1 MRLHPTPS
9 QTAESSIEKAN
20 SVPNTGNQ
28 VAATSVVGFYVRF
41 HTDLQFPMTMASSGA
56 DPTRSDGCNCTTNLN
71 PDWLN
76 CTLESEYISH
86 GEPRRGRGNE
96 EVRSVAG
103 VHRQGLEPHWPFLV
117 GFAITG
123 ALIVKFTAAPAD
135 EDAKNSRFVQE
146 LNRSDVASKQKVG
159 LQAVASNQEADGY
172 FCSRSHASGSGNN
185 CRWFTLLN
193 GFREEKILSQPIRD
207 VQLVR
212 HKGIEL
218 LGWRR
223 SQPTFYKP
231 DSAETIAYQVSR
243 VPNQLCFH
251 GRILVQE
258 HACCRKL
265 ESEFHSHRSF
275 LVSYSPAGELSA
287 LYITLISCFRGQEGR
302 VGERADGHRVHAAS
316 PTEAPAPSNRRP
328 RRGTGAP
335 WSFAYADVDA
345 VYKRSGTGEPA
356 PGKELGANAGLR
368 ARHGWQRGSL
378 EELLGGCPSSYVAK
392 PGPIRW
398 SYLSL

>member
-1 MRLHPTPS
+1 
-9 QTAESSIEKAN
+9 
-20 SVPNTGNQ
+20 
-28 VAATSVVGFYVRF
+28 
-41 HTDLQFPMTMASSGA
+41 
-56 DPTRSDGCNCTTNLN
+56 
-71 PDWLN
+71 

-146 LNRSDVASKQKVG
+146 LNRRAYLGTGARLLQEVG
-159 LQAVASNQEADGY
+159 E
-172 FCSRSHASGSGNN
+172 R
-185 CRWFTLLN
+185 
-193 GFREEKILSQPIRD
+193 IPLS
-207 VQLVR
+207 
-212 HKGIEL
+212 
-218 LGWRR
+218 
-223 SQPTFYKP
+223 
-231 DSAETIAYQVSR
+231 
-243 VPNQLCFH
+243 
-251 GRILVQE
+251 
-258 HACCRKL
+258 
-265 ESEFHSHRSF
+265 
-275 LVSYSPAGELSA
+275 
-287 LYITLISCFRGQEGR
+287 QEGR